1 VDRRNLMN
9 GLIPEFYEPITGY
22 EKTIGKELVGA
33 NKKRR
38 TIGLY
43 PIKLVSSAAPKS
55 KDPNAKKEV
64 YKGLYDY

>member
-1 VDRRNLMN
+1 MVYCQNSTNQLQV
-9 GLIPEFYEPITGY
+9 TK
-22 EKTIGKELVGA
+22 KTIGKEIGVA

-55 KDPNAKKEV
+55 KEPNAKKEV